1 MSENESKKICFV
13 VTPIGGDDQPIRRH
27 IDGIIDEA
35 ITPAL
40 EEKFIIQVAHR
51 MYDIGSI
58 NNKII
63 SSVFNADL
71 VIANLTSLN
80 PNVMFELAIRYCFGK
95 PAIVIAEKGTRLPFD
110 VIDEN
115 TVFYIN
121 DPKGAADLRD
131 SIIKFESGID
141 YDRSDYGSIY
151 SAIGKIAVY
160 NRIESDIKKEEVT
173 TNDLIEFMK
182 EKFDDLEKVANKST
196 LDNAQQS
203 LLMKREYRI
212 IVKFDTIMLSSEK
225 KSDIIFDLQDL
236 NKYGLK
242 IEMRDVGFFNEGIQL
257 NVYSKPSVE
266 LIRSI
271 KEVLG
276 FILEKNNVINY
287 TIC

>member
-196 LDNAQQS
+196 LDNEQQ
-203 LLMKREYRI
+203 LLIEKDYRI
-212 IVKFDTIMLSSEK
+212 TVICDTKILSSET
-225 KSDIIFDLQDL
+225 KSEIIFDIQNMDR
-236 NKYGLK
+236 YGLK
-242 IEMRDVGFFNEGIQL
+242 IKMKGVGFINEGIQL